1 MTFPITTVTER
12 RAVGRT
18 VPRKEDPTLLTGRAT
33 FTGDLRLPGMLDLV
47 LVRSPYAHAKV
58 RGVRADAAR
67 KMPGVAAVA
76 TFEQIQEAAPS
87 LMEQPW
93 PALARG
99 EARFVGEGVAAVV
112 AEGRAKAEDAAEQV
126 AVEYEPLP
134 ACLDLESAPVAQQG
148 EMGFGDVERAFARA
162 DVVVRRTLRLHRASA
177 HPLEP
182 RAVVAAPDPETG
194 GLVVWTATQGPHRVR
209 ETLAAALGLP
219 VERVRVIVPRVGG
232 GFGVKNGAYPEDL
245 LAAWFALKLGRPVRF
260 LEDRREHFV
269 ATVHEREQVHHAAIA
284 ARRDGTLLA
293 VEDTCYVDYGAYPF
307 RGFIVM
313 GHTARNIP
321 GPYRMEAYR
330 NRFHGV
336 LTNRTPTGPYR
347 GAGRPQANFIMERM
361 MDALARELGLPRE
374 EVRRRNLI
382 TAAEMPFERGLKGPD
397 GRPIVYD
404 SGDPLATFEAALE
417 AIDLDAVRALKA
429 EAARTGRLVGVG
441 FAVAMEDTGR
451 GPMESA
457 TAFVREDGRVAVATG
472 APDTGQSHGTT
483 AAQVVADALG
493 LDYADVVPAD
503 TDTSVLPDGV
513 GTFGSRS
520 GVMMTNAARR
530 AAEALRDAAMRE
542 AAELLEVPVEE
553 LCWRDGAVEAL
564 DGRRL
569 TLAELVRAAGAE
581 RLRATASYESA
592 DVPYGNGA
600 QAVVAEVDPHTFQVR
615 ILRYVMAHDCGTVV
629 NPAVVEGQ
637 IHGGIVHGLSGA
649 LFEELVYDE
658 HGQLTTGT
666 YMDYLIPTAAEMPR
680 IELRHLETPS
690 PLNPIGTKGAGES
703 GTIPALA
710 AIAAAVEDALASYGV
725 EVLELPATPARLHT
739 WVRARGVGDGR

>member
-1 MTFPITTVTER
+1 MSVHEATIAPSRT
-12 RAVGRT
+12 VGRT
-18 VPRKEDPTLLTGRAT
+18 VPRKEDPALLTGRAF
-33 FTGDLRLPGMLDLV
+33 FTGDLRLPGMADLV
-47 LVRSPYAHAKV
+47 LVRSPYAHARV
-58 RGVRADAAR
+58 RAASADAAR
-67 KMPGVAAVA
+67 GMRGVLAAVTCEELA
-76 TFEQIQEAAPS
+76 ELAPS
-87 LMEQPW
+87 LLEPSW

-99 EARFVGEGVAAVV
+99 EARFVGEGVAAIV
-112 AEGRAKAEDAAEQV
+112 AEGRARGEDAAEAV
-126 AVEYEPLP
+126 SVEYEPLP
-134 ACLDLESAPVAQQG
+134 VILDLETAPAAQQG
-148 EMGFGDVERAFARA
+148 EMGFGDVEAAFARA

-177 HPLEP
+177 HPLET
-182 RAVVAAPDPETG
+182 RAVVAAPDEETG
-194 GLVVWTATQGPHRVR
+194 GITVWTATQGPHRVR
-209 ETLAAALGLP
+209 EALAAALGLP
-219 VERVRVIVPRVGG
+219 LERVRVIVPRVGG
-232 GFGVKNGAYPEDL
+232 GFGVKNGAYPEDY
-245 LAAWFALKLGRPVRF
+245 LAAWFALRLGRPVRF

-293 VEDTCYVDYGAYPF
+293 VEDTCYVDYGAYAH

-313 GHTARNIP
+313 GHTARSIP

-382 TAAEMPFERGLKGPD
+382 TAADMPFDRGLKGPD

-404 SGDPLATFEAALE
+404 SGDPLATFEAALD
-417 AIDLDAVRALKA
+417 AIDLDAVAGLK
-429 EAARTGRLVGVG
+429 ERAAREGRLVGVG
-441 FAVAMEDTGR
+441 FSISMEDTGR
-451 GPMESA
+451 GPMETA
-457 TAFVREDGRVAVATG
+457 TVTVRPDGRVTVATG

-483 AAQVVADALG
+483 AAQVVADTLG
-493 LDYADVVPAD
+493 LAYEDVIPAD
-503 TDTSVLPDGV
+503 TDTARLPDGI

-542 AAELLEVPVEE
+542 AAELLEVPVAE
-553 LCWRDGAVEAL
+553 LRWQDAAVQAP

-569 TLAELVRAAGAE
+569 TLAELARTAGAE
-581 RLRATASYESA
+581 RLRATAAYESA

-600 QAVVAEVDPHTFQVR
+600 QAVLAEVDPHTFQVR

-637 IHGGIVHGLSGA
+637 IHGGILHGLSGA

-666 YMDYLIPTAAEMPR
+666 YMDYLIPTAVEMPR
-680 IELRHLETPS
+680 VELRHLETPS
-690 PLNPIGTKGAGES
+690 PLNPLGTKGAGES

-710 AIAAAVEDALASYGV
+710 AIAAAVEDALAPYGV
-725 EVLELPATPARLHT
+725 EVLELPATPARLHA
-739 WVRARGVGDGR
+739 WVRARGAGDGR